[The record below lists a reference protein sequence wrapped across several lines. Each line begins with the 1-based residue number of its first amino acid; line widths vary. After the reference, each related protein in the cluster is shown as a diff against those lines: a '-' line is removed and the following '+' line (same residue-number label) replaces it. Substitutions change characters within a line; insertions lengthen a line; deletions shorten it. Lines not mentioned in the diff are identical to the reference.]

1 MIVSRGLVGPKM
13 CLNLT
18 RQKGNRLIFL
28 YSCNT
33 KPTLGANADNTI
45 VLLKLIALRRT
56 VTVRNSVTGD
66 DASSATPG
74 AHEKGLHEPYQD
86 PTQVP
91 LVKKTKACRH
101 TVAKG
106 IRQISSVTSG

>member
-1 MIVSRGLVGPKM
+1 M
-13 CLNLT
+13 
-18 RQKGNRLIFL
+18 
-28 YSCNT
+28 
-33 KPTLGANADNTI
+33 
-45 VLLKLIALRRT
+45 
-56 VTVRNSVTGD
+56 VRSNVICD

-91 LVKKTKACRH
+91 LVKKTQACRH

-106 IRQISSVTSG
+106 IRQISSVTSEEGVPALKKAGRSDEGALTV

>member
-1 MIVSRGLVGPKM
+1 ML
-13 CLNLT
+13 
-18 RQKGNRLIFL
+18 
-28 YSCNT
+28 
-33 KPTLGANADNTI
+33 KPTLGASTGNP
-45 VLLKLIALRRT
+45 VRLFKLIALWRN
-56 VTVRNSVTGD
+56 VMLRNSVTGD
-66 DASSATPG
+66 DASGATPG

>member
-1 MIVSRGLVGPKM
+1 M
-13 CLNLT
+13 
-18 RQKGNRLIFL
+18 
-28 YSCNT
+28 
-33 KPTLGANADNTI
+33 KPTLRANADKL
-45 VLLKLIALRRT
+45 VCLFKLIALRRT
-56 VTVRNSVTGD
+56 VMVRNSVICD
-66 DASSATPG
+66 DASSATPR
-74 AHEKGLHEPYQD
+74 AHEKGLQEPYQD